1 MLIQIS
7 ESAERNGSLLN
18 LRKRSSRC
26 GIPVVVRGTEF
37 NPYLRPSE
45 LTLEVVREVRYATA
59 VSSQHER
66 ISSKQ
71 SISVRGG
78 SDYRLAYT

>member
-1 MLIQIS
+1 MI
-7 ESAERNGSLLN
+7 LN

-59 VSSQHER
+59 DKTRAQRVR
-66 ISSKQ
+66 SKQ

-78 SDYRLAYT
+78 SDYRLAYTSRALA